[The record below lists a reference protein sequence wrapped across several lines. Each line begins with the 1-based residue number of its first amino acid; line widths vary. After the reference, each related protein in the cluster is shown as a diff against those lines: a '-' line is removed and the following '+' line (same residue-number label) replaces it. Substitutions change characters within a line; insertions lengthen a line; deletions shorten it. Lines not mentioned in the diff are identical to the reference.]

1 MTEKLV
7 NDWALLCTFQTVL
20 DINENGNIISCEQQ
34 ALAMVL
40 MKAADDPLMIAQFE
54 DRIVL
59 RAVLVDLEIAP
70 APDSKMD

>member
-1 MTEKLV
+1 
-7 NDWALLCTFQTVL
+7 
-20 DINENGNIISCEQQ
+20 
-34 ALAMVL
+34 MVL
-40 MKAADDPLMIAQFE
+40 MNAAADALMIAQFE